1 MSQIFLSRRSNIQ
14 IDKLKSSSNE
24 YIFDLTNT
32 WELNLDIV
40 TQMSSSFFPDPKKE
54 ELIKS
59 QMSKIKKL
67 FEKKNSKRQELGN
80 FKGKLLIEKQIIE
93 ESKRKVEENFD
104 IFKDQ
109 IREMEENVDNKEE
122 YIKIFEKKLR
132 EVEIYVQKN
141 TKMLVNSQYDC
152 YKNFIMNDFIN
163 ENTNLLKKKE
173 ILSNEKFDFAEIFE
187 EAKNENNSLKKN
199 TGNLNEE
206 EEEEENKNKNKNKE
220 KYNYNNDTA
229 SDKDIDIDDV
239 NDDLVIVN
247 TEKNE
252 KVINI
257 GDMISKKIN
266 SSRLVDEQED
276 KEIMSTVPNKPTIY
290 NYNNN
295 LYGKININMP
305 LNPKAKK
312 EKIEKMNKNKKLKTI
327 LKSYNNHIKLI
338 ENKNKLL
345 KAQMTEL
352 HNKFI
357 NSKIKIKL
365 KILII
370 FLIFFKKKIFFRKF
384 FEKSFAGNKEK
395 RRN

>member
-1 MSQIFLSRRSNIQ
+1 LSQIFLSRRSNIQ

-40 TQMSSSFFPDPKKE
+40 TQMSSSFFPDAKKE

-239 NDDLVIVN
+239 KDDLVIVN

-357 NSKIKIKL
+357 NSKI
-365 KILII
+365 
-370 FLIFFKKKIFFRKF
+370 
-384 FEKSFAGNKEK
+384 
-395 RRN
+395 